1 MRIIARS
8 TLIDF
13 WKDHSESEQPLKSWF
28 DEIQN
33 ALWKTPNQ
41 LKSQFKNAS
50 VITKKR
56 VVFNI
61 KGNNYRLVVD
71 IEFRIGIVFVVWIG
85 THKEYDKI
93 NVKEIKYVKAG

>member
-1 MRIIARS
+1 MRIISRS
-8 TLIDF
+8 TLINY
-13 WKDHSESEQPLKSWF
+13 WRKYPVTEQPLKSWF

-33 ALWKTPNQ
+33 AFWETPYQ
-41 LKSQFKNAS
+41 LKEQFRNAS

-61 KGNNYRLVVD
+61 KGNSYRLVFD
-71 IEFRIGIVFVVWIG
+71 IEFKIGIVFIVWIG

-93 NVKEIKYVKAG
+93 NVKEIKYGKAS